1 MAVELQNHPSCVGL
15 EKGPNGVECGGGK
28 WDEKNASCYAKRG
41 PLGLIIT
48 WGKAVCVVSGWSAT
62 FLEIAVRFPWVPQR
76 VMGGETPSVVD
87 HMAAPGC
94 VPASRRDVVGHCP
107 FIRVER
113 NVNARGD
120 RVVRAQDRQP
130 GREAVCPG

>member
-1 MAVELQNHPSCVGL
+1 MAVELQNHPTCVGL
-15 EKGPNGVECGGGK
+15 EKDPNGVESGGGK
-28 WDEKNASCYAKRG
+28 WDGENASCYARRD

-48 WGKAVCVVSGWSAT
+48 RRKAVCVVSGWSAT
-62 FLEIAVRFPWVPQR
+62 FLEIAVRFPGVPQR
-76 VMGGETPSVVD
+76 VMGGEAPSVVD
-87 HMAAPGC
+87 YMAASGRI
-94 VPASRRDVVGHCP
+94 PAPRRDVVSHCP
-107 FIRVER
+107 FVRVER

>member
-1 MAVELQNHPSCVGL
+1 MAVEFQNHPLCVGL
-15 EKGPNGVECGGGK
+15 EKGPDGVECGGGE
-28 WDEKNASCYAKRG
+28 WDGEHASCYAKRG
-41 PLGLIIT
+41 PLVPVIT
-48 WGKAVCVVSGWSAT
+48 WGKGVCVVSDWSAT

-87 HMAAPGC
+87 HMAASGR
-94 VPASRRDVVGHCP
+94 VPASRRDVVGHGPC
-107 FIRVER
+107 IRVER

>member
-1 MAVELQNHPSCVGL
+1 MAVELQNHPLCVGL
-15 EKGPNGVECGGGK
+15 EKGPDGVECGGGE
-28 WDEKNASCYAKRG
+28 WDEKNASCYARRD

-48 WGKAVCVVSGWSAT
+48 RRKAVCVVSDWSAT
-62 FLEIAVRFPWVPQR
+62 FLEIAVRFPGVPQR
-76 VMGGETPSVVD
+76 AMGGETPSVVD
-87 HMAAPGC
+87 YMAAPGR
-94 VPASRRDVVGHCP
+94 VPASRRDVVGHGPC
-107 FIRVER
+107 IRVER